1 MKCYIPGIAPSTDFL
16 QLKNQKVMG
25 FPEVDL
31 KCLHKLHLI
40 GLFWFAV
47 FACLI
52 RGRVDHFSIPF
63 FTVTPAE
70 LERKCKMR
78 QIYCHC
84 DYQAPGLLK
93 LIYDK
98 RGWFDCKVKLLDKD
112 YFLEFSSAL
121 PAFGFRET
129 TLNFCFL

>member
-40 GLFWFAV
+40 GLFQFAV

-52 RGRVDHFSIPF
+52 RGCVDHFSIPF

-70 LERKCKMR
+70 L
-78 QIYCHC
+78 
-84 DYQAPGLLK
+84 QAPGLLK
-93 LIYDK
+93 LIYNN
-98 RGWFDCKVKLLDKD
+98 RGWFDCTVKLLDKD
-112 YFLEFSSAL
+112 YFL
-121 PAFGFRET
+121 
-129 TLNFCFL
+129 